1 MTPNGTALRALRQ
14 VQSMSLRDLAR
25 LADTTASQISR
36 IERGEIG
43 EPGEELLRRL
53 ADALSVSVDDITR
66 GEPVPPTKTKDERA
80 KTQPEREVPYPG
92 TPEGEVFHYTPDEAA
107 RFLPWS
113 ALQLRRKAYAREIPF
128 NDGGKRVTFTGRN
141 IREISDMTEVR
152 PLAETTQRRSA

>member
-14 VQSMSLRDLAR
+14 VQSLSQRDLAR
-25 LADTTASQISR
+25 LAGTTASQISR

-53 ADALSVSVDDITR
+53 ADALSVPVDDITR
-66 GEPVPPTKTKDERA
+66 GDPVPPTSTKAGA
-80 KTQPEREVPYPG
+80 KTQPAREVPYPG